1 MPVPP
6 ARSLSTS
13 VPCGVS
19 STSSSPDRYS
29 RATSL
34 LPPTNELIVLQ
45 MRPAYSSMPKA
56 WSSTPQLFEIV
67 VRSRVPCSR
76 SASISAKGTPQSP
89 KPPTASTAPS
99 GTSATACAALTI
111 TLSIDGLLLASG
123 GRRRRQQGVRSR
135 SRGRHLLV
143 LGGDR
148 RVTSPGGVQ
157 QGRDAVAGDRP
168 GVRVGVGD
176 GEVGDTRDVLF
187 LHAELGQ

>member
-1 MPVPP
+1 MRAPDNTKPHAPSFPP
-6 ARSLSTS
+6 Q
-13 VPCGVS
+13 VF
-19 STSSSPDRYS
+19 
-29 RATSL
+29 
-34 LPPTNELIVLQ
+34 Q
-45 MRPAYSSMPKA
+45 
-56 WSSTPQLFEIV
+56 IV
-67 VRSRVPCSR
+67 VRSRVPCST

-111 TLSIDGLLLASG
+111 TLSIDGLPLSSD
-123 GRRRRQQGVRSR
+123 GRRRRQQAVRSR

-148 RVTSPGGVQ
+148 RVTCPGGVQ

-176 GEVGDTRDVLF
+176 GEVGDTRNVLF

>member
-6 ARSLSTS
+6 ARRRSAS

-34 LPPTNELIVLQ
+34 LPPTNELIVLR
-45 MRPAYSSMPKA
+45 MRPAYSSTPSA

-111 TLSIDGLLLASG
+111 TLSIDGLPFLASDG
-123 GRRRRQQGVRSR
+123 GRRRQRAVRSR
-135 SRGRHLLV
+135 SRGRHLRG

-148 RVTSPGGVQ
+148 RVTCPGGVQ

-168 GVRVGVGD
+168 GVGVGIRD
-176 GEVGDTRDVLF
+176 GELDD
-187 LHAELGQ
+187 